1 MESLH
6 VVCPH
11 CAAVNRVPEARLSES
26 PTCGSCKQ
34 LLFTGQPIE
43 LTDDTFDKH
52 VGRNDIPVVVDFWA
66 AWCGPCRMM
75 APHFAT
81 AAKAMEPRLRFA
93 KVDTEAAQQTSARY
107 NIRSIPTLIVF
118 KGGREV
124 GRQSGAMESRAL
136 MQWLAPYA
144 RESTT
149 A

>member
-6 VVCPH
+6 IVCPG
-11 CAAVNRVPEARLSES
+11 CAAVNRLPETRLSES
-26 PTCGSCKQ
+26 PACGSCKQ
-34 LLFTGQPIE
+34 PLFTGQPIE
-43 LTDDTFDKH
+43 LTDDTFDTH

-81 AAKAMEPRLRFA
+81 TAKAMEPRLRFA
-93 KVDTEAAQQTSARY
+93 KVDTEAAQKTSAQY

-144 RESTT
+144 QESTN